1 MSKEISNSPVHST
14 NQGKLYVN
22 VSELLQ
28 RDRVKSLI
36 KRLMDSS
43 IYKQIQE
50 QHGESPAK

>member
-1 MSKEISNSPVHST
+1 MSKEIPYSLVHST
-14 NQGKLYVN
+14 SQGKLYVN

-28 RDRVKSLI
+28 RDRVKTLI

-50 QHGESPAK
+50 DKTHTR

>member
-1 MSKEISNSPVHST
+1 MSKEIPNALVHST

-28 RDRVKSLI
+28 KERVRTLI

-43 IYKQIQE
+43 IYKQIQG
-50 QHGESPAK
+50 QDGDAPAK

>member
-1 MSKEISNSPVHST
+1 MSKEMSNSLVHST

-28 RDRVKSLI
+28 RERVKSLI

-50 QHGESPAK
+50 QGGDTHVK

>member
-1 MSKEISNSPVHST
+1 MSKEIVQSLVHST

-28 RDRVKSLI
+28 RERVKTLI

-50 QHGESPAK
+50 QGGDTHNR